1 MIELIPPPPPIFGMA
16 FNEQESIH
24 ISLAIFC
31 TLILIFIDT
40 ILRILVEV
48 RNFNIATN
56 RPCTVTNTLLA
67 ILWRGW
73 GYVEINGKKHRF
85 LVSNKLRADLT
96 KKLVKSYPW
105 LFVLSFVLLT
115 LPDVEF
121 IFLGRLDTLLSTG
134 MYLIPIA
141 IELASCVENMIELE
155 LVESRWFRRAIGL
168 IQQLIAFIKSVKEAI
183 K

>member
-1 MIELIPPPPPIFGMA
+1 MIEIFAPPPPIMVGL
-16 FNEQESIH
+16 NEHELVQ

-31 TLILIFIDT
+31 TLILVFVDT

-56 RPCTVTNTLLA
+56 RPCTVTNTVMA

-85 LVSNKLRADLT
+85 LVSNKLRSDMT

-105 LFVLSFVLLT
+105 LFLLSFILLT

-121 IFLGRLDTLLSTG
+121 IFLGRLDTFLSTG
-134 MYLIPIA
+134 MYLIPIV

-155 LVESRWFRRAIGL
+155 LVESRWFKRAIGL

>member
-1 MIELIPPPPPIFGMA
+1 MIEIFAPPPPIMVGL
-16 FNEQESIH
+16 NEHELVQ

-31 TLILIFIDT
+31 TLILVFVDT

-56 RPCTVTNTLLA
+56 RPCTVTNTILA

-85 LVSNKLRADLT
+85 LVSNKLRADMT

-105 LFVLSFVLLT
+105 LFVLSFILLT

-121 IFLGRLDTLLSTG
+121 IFLGRLDTFLSTG
-134 MYLIPIA
+134 MYLIPIV

-155 LVESRWFRRAIGL
+155 LVESRWFKRAINL
-168 IQQLIAFIKSVKEAI
+168 FKELIAFVRSIKDAI

>member
-1 MIELIPPPPPIFGMA
+1 MIEIFAPPPPIMVGL
-16 FNEQESIH
+16 NEHELVQ

-31 TLILIFIDT
+31 TLILVFVDT

-85 LVSNKLRADLT
+85 LVSNKLRADMT

-105 LFVLSFVLLT
+105 LFVLSFILLT

-121 IFLGRLDTLLSTG
+121 IFLGRLDVFLSTG
-134 MYLIPIA
+134 MYLIPIV

-155 LVESRWFRRAIGL
+155 LVESRWFKRAIEL
-168 IQQLIAFIKSVKEAI
+168 VKQLIAFIKSVKEAI